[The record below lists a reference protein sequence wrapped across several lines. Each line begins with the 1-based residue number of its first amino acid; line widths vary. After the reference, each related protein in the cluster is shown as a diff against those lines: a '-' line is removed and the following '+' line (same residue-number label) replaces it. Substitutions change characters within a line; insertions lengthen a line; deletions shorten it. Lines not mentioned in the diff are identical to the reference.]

1 MTGRRRRGRACGRGC
16 DRGAAPASERGLC
29 NYAGSGALIY
39 PQGEGRPLNLRDTIA
54 EYPNFP
60 KRGVLFRD
68 FGPLLADPQAVSLAL
83 DEFERHFHHRSFDAV
98 VGIESR
104 GFAVGMAAAV
114 RYGKGMIMIR
124 KAGKLPGK
132 TLKASYEIEYGRDT
146 MELQKG
152 AVSPGQ
158 RILICDDLLATGGTA
173 AAAAGLVKKAGGR
186 VAGIACIV
194 ELTDLGGAAKLAGYT
209 VRSLVR
215 C

>member
-1 MTGRRRRGRACGRGC
+1 M
-16 DRGAAPASERGLC
+16 
-29 NYAGSGALIY
+29 
-39 PQGEGRPLNLRDTIA
+39 NLRDVIA

-60 KRGVLFRD
+60 KKGVLFRD

-83 DEFERHFHHRSFDAV
+83 DVFERNFHHRSFDAV
-98 VGIESR
+98 AGIESR

-114 RYGKGMIMIR
+114 RYGKGMVMIR

-132 TLKASYEIEYGRDT
+132 TLRASYKIEYGSDT
-146 MELQKG
+146 MELQRG
-152 AVSPGQ
+152 AISPGQ

-173 AAAAGLVKKAGGR
+173 AAAAGLVEKAGGR

-194 ELTDLGGAAKLAGYT
+194 ELTALGGALRLEGYT

-215 C
+215 Y

>member
-1 MTGRRRRGRACGRGC
+1 M
-16 DRGAAPASERGLC
+16 
-29 NYAGSGALIY
+29 
-39 PQGEGRPLNLRDTIA
+39 NLRDVIA

-60 KRGVLFRD
+60 KKGITFRD

-83 DEFERHFHHRSFDAV
+83 DEFERNFHHRSFDAV
-98 VGIESR
+98 AGIESR

-114 RYGKGMIMIR
+114 RYGKGMVMIR

-132 TLKASYEIEYGRDT
+132 TLRASYEIEYGRDT
-146 MELQKG
+146 MELQRG

-173 AAAAGLVKKAGGR
+173 AAAAGLIERAGGR

-194 ELTDLGGAAKLAGYT
+194 ELTALGGASRLEGYT

-215 C
+215 Y